1 MDISKHD
8 TPAAL
13 LLVQDLT
20 ERLPAERERILRHE
34 INWREREQMQF
45 RGIRRVMH
53 LHAWMSFRTVIFV
66 GITVFIFVF
75 TLGQFAGLARWV
87 QTVRNTALS
96 VSQPIQ
102 AGLGLSPESFVPSS
116 TLLHY
121 AAQIPVLGLWDAGL
135 LALIVVIALVL
146 WKGYNTYFLLLQARG
161 LRRAQRELQ
170 EEIDILRSW
179 LSEVDQARK
188 TG

>member
-1 MDISKHD
+1 MDIPKHD

-13 LLVQDLT
+13 LVVQDLIG
-20 ERLPAERERILRHE
+20 RLPAERERLLKHE

-53 LHAWMSFRTVIFV
+53 LHAWMSFRTVFV
-66 GITVFIFVF
+66 IGITVFIFVY

-102 AGLGLSPESFVPSS
+102 MGLGLSPEGLVPSS

-135 LALIVVIALVL
+135 LALIVVIVLVL
-146 WKGYNTYFLLLQARG
+146 WKGYNTYFLLQQARG

-170 EEIDILRSW
+170 EEIDVLSTW
-179 LSEVDQARK
+179 LMEVDQTRK
-188 TG
+188 KS